1 MEIGEDDVVVDFGRF
16 VWGNCG
22 EKNEDPLLEKASLLK
37 KTCRS
42 AMELNGQYAYA
53 SKTDLYKLSKSSL
66 PIADGSWKGEVNT
79 NKDNDG
85 NKSVGIEGSIGH
97 KSDSGVDTFFSGGAN
112 ISSDKNQN
120 IEGNFHGSLSIERK
134 TEGGVNVYG
143 DVKGNI
149 STDGKSN
156 FSARLGAEAEF

>member
-37 KTCRS
+37 KTCGP

-66 PIADGSWKGEVNT
+66 PIADGSWKGRVSAE
-79 NKDNDG
+79 KDNEG
-85 NKSVGIEGSIGH
+85 NKSVNVEGSIQN
-97 KSDSGVDTFFSGGAN
+97 KSDGGINTSVSGGAS
-112 ISSDKNQN
+112 IASDKGQN
-120 IEGNFHGSLSIERK
+120 VQGSGYGSFSIGGTTESGINFS
-134 TEGGVNVYG
+134 
-143 DVKGNI
+143 GNI
-149 STDGKSN
+149 KGKVSTDGKSSLSGGLELESN
-156 FSARLGAEAEF
+156 F